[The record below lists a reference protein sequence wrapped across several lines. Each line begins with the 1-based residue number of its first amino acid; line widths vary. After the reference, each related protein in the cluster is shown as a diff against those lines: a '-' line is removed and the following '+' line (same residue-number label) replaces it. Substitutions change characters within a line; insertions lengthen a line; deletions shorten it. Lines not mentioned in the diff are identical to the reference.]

1 MKRIVSKEID
11 NNNFVE
17 KMIGKIDSAE
27 ERNILRVINY
37 CGQSFEYENEY
48 FTINGKTFVP
58 GIYCV
63 DKDAYYV
70 FDFID
75 RYKQQKELINQL
87 ADKFKDELNF
97 KWISLEQYKRIIN
110 RFKNGISTLETEV
123 KIKITKEEKETNIKN
138 DKFKIKEKMIS
149 KMAKIKSSDNNSF
162 TIKEIIENV
171 SDEAE
176 RNLLKIINYCKRDFE
191 YQCHSFEL
199 DNTVFIPNIFCLKNT
214 TFYVLNFID
223 KYRDRKQKIIDQFKE
238 RYLEVKIKQI
248 SLKQY
253 RRILHWFQDDILF
266 ESEKYKINFNLHNKR
281 RVKCTYCGKKFFSEN
296 KKDKYCSKECAKSAL
311 DNKDER
317 KVTKLRHYYN
327 GYYMDIHHYVRS
339 GWEHNIA
346 RILQVNQLDYDY
358 EEHAFKLSN
367 GSVYIP
373 DFYVYADDTYYEV
386 KGEITTN
393 TLAKYNMFKEEYPD
407 KRLVIIDNK
416 IYKNLLEQFPSIN
429 FTKHVAISNV
439 QVKNLSKLRN
449 ITQYRHNEVKYESW
463 ELDYQLY
470 TNQRIVNRTNKQ
482 LFTSSIDEVQ
492 KNFNISKKQILSWIQ
507 MDRITYMYYKEQYWF
522 NISLMD
528 QQINTNYIKCKNIA
542 NSCVQ
547 LNKKNLFIKYDTN
560 LSTLNITSKAD
571 KNIITILQHLKLGCL
586 YEHKMIE
593 LVNDEEDKVITSKI
607 FVPLDGFYYFCK
619 FDYDPNLQYKIVH
632 YLPDTLQY
640 KILSKREYNTLM
652 QRFNFLFNEVKTEEK
667 TFTKEVYCECCGKQ
681 INPKKISPSYTPRFC
696 SRQCRTKSLAKENQ
710 TINQCFN
717 CSKDIVVKNIREKMY
732 QQFCSN
738 SCALEY
744 KDKLEKELIPVPVL
758 VGRKLK
764 LSFHEQTCK
773 NCHKT
778 FYYVSN
784 HEHKYCSEKCR
795 LEYVSTNVIYHK
807 TCPQCEKDFDTDN
820 AKQKYCS
827 VNCAKEA
834 LKNKDT
840 EIYRAKLYKVNDQ
853 VKSNL
858 LHKTFVKA
866 EDANIIKNKTERD
879 IAVLLIDTFNK
890 VDYKSN
896 CLQLKNGTLICTQFY
911 VPSVNYYYFTK
922 NSEHHHQEK
931 INQYMKENPDNH
943 RIILIDLK
951 IAGYALKLN
960 KLVTEPELAKFITL
974 DYFQNLVESRLTL
987 VLQQLRRYNVPIY
1000 VDYLFHDTLILV
1012 DDVYNMPCYYY
1023 DKVKDKLKNL
1033 SNIRKKIN
1041 Q

>member
-1 MKRIVSKEID
+1 MKKIVSKEID
-11 NNNFVE
+11 NDNSFE
-17 KMIGKIDSAE
+17 KMISKINSVE

-48 FTINGKTFVP
+48 FTINRKTFIP

-63 DKDAYYV
+63 DKDIYYV

-75 RYKQQKELINQL
+75 KYKQQRELIDQL
-87 ADKFKDELNF
+87 ANKFKDELNF
-97 KWISLEQYKRIIN
+97 KWISLEQYEKIIN
-110 RFKNGISTLETEV
+110 WFKDKILTLETEIEV
-123 KIKITKEEKETNIKN
+123 KTEIAKEETVKEKEINIKN
-138 DKFKIKEKMIS
+138 DRFKIKEKMIS
-149 KMAKIKSSDNNSF
+149 KMVKIKSSDSTF
-162 TIKEIIENV
+162 DVESI

-176 RNLLKIINYCKRDFE
+176 RNLLKIMNYCKRDFE

-214 TFYVLNFID
+214 TFYILNFID
-223 KYRDRKQKIIDQFKE
+223 YYRGANQQKIIEQFKE
-238 RYLEVKIKQI
+238 RYPEVKIKQI
-248 SLKQY
+248 LLKQY

-266 ESEKYKINFNLHNKR
+266 ESKKYKINFNLYKR
-281 RVKCTYCGKKFFSEN
+281 RRIKCAYCGKKFFSEN
-296 KKDKYCSKECAKSAL
+296 KKDKFCSEECAKNAL
-311 DNKDER
+311 DNKEKR
-317 KVTKLRHYYN
+317 KVARPHRYYN

-339 GWEHNIA
+339 SWEHNVA
-346 RILQVNQLDYDY
+346 RILQINQLDYDY
-358 EEHAFKLSN
+358 EEYAFKMSD

-386 KGEITTN
+386 KGEMRTN

-407 KRLVIIDNK
+407 KRLVIIDSK
-416 IYKNLLEQFPSIN
+416 IYKNLLEQFPNIN
-429 FTKHVAISNV
+429 FTKHAAISNV
-439 QVKNLSKLRN
+439 QIKNLSKLRN

-470 TNQRIVNRTNKQ
+470 TNQRIVNTTNKQ
-482 LFTSSIDEVQ
+482 LFISSINKAQ
-492 KNFNISKKQILSWIQ
+492 KIFNISKKQILSWIQ

-522 NISLMD
+522 NINLMSR
-528 QQINTNYIKCKNIA
+528 QINANYTKHKNMIKTN
-542 NSCVQ
+542 VQ
-547 LNKKNLFIKYDTN
+547 LNKKGLFIESNTDLFT
-560 LSTLNITSKAD
+560 LSINSQAD
-571 KNIITILQHLKLGCL
+571 KNIITILQYLKLDCF

-593 LVNDEEDKVITSKI
+593 LVNDDDDDSNKKEIIVSKI

-619 FDYDPNLQYKIVH
+619 FDYNPNLQYKIVH

-640 KILSKREYNTLM
+640 KIISKREYNTLM

-667 TFTKEVYCECCGKQ
+667 VFTKEVYCERCGKQ
-681 INPKKISPSYTPRFC
+681 IDPKKISPSYTPRFC

-710 TINQCFN
+710 TINKCFN
-717 CSKDIVVKNIREKMY
+717 CGKDIVVKNIREKMY
-732 QQFCSN
+732 QQFCSD

-744 KDKLEKELIPVPVL
+744 KDKLEKKLIPVPVSA
-758 VGRKLK
+758 GRKLK

-795 LEYVSTNVIYHK
+795 LEYVSENVVYHK

-827 VNCAKEA
+827 VDCAQKA

-840 EIYRAKLYKVNDQ
+840 EIYRAHLYRVNDQ

-858 LHKTFVKA
+858 LHKTFVKV
-866 EDANIIKNKTERD
+866 EDANIIKNKTERS

-890 VDYKSN
+890 VDYKSK
-896 CLQLKNGTLICTQFY
+896 CLQLKNGTLICAQFY
-911 VPSVNYYYFTK
+911 VPSVNYYYFLK
-922 NSEHHHQEK
+922 NSGHHHQEK
-931 INQYMKENPDNH
+931 INQYMKENPDSH

-960 KLVTEPELAKFITL
+960 KLVTKPELAKFITL

-1000 VDYLFHDTLILV
+1000 VDYLFRDTLILV

-1023 DKVKDKLKNL
+1023 DKVKDKLK
-1033 SNIRKKIN
+1033 I
-1041 Q
+1041 